1 MEEGK
6 EMEKITSTFKDPFG
20 RGEIRLVVPKKYA
33 RLLPK
38 LTHKIQRHIRREEKM
53 KQNRH
58 Q

>member
-6 EMEKITSTFKDPFG
+6 EMKKITSTFKDPFG
-20 RGEIRLVVPKKYA
+20 TGEIQLVVPKKYA

-38 LTHKIQRHIRREEKM
+38 LTYKIQKHIRREEKM

-58 Q
+58 K